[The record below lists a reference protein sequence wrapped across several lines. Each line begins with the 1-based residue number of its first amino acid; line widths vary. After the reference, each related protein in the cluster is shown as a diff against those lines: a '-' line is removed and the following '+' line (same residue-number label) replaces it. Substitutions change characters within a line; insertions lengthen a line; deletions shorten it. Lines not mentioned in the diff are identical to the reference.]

1 LRAFHQPALNGRV
14 GKAAAASRSASQA
27 MPGHAM
33 GM

>member
-1 LRAFHQPALNGRV
+1 LNGRV
-14 GKAAAASRSASQA
+14 GKAATASRSASQA